1 MSAPIPSPRQN
12 ADERFTISMSAPSLT
27 DADLK
32 AVMQVLRTPRLS
44 MGPQGELF
52 EQAVAEYVGAR
63 HAVAVSSGTTG
74 LHLCVRALGIR
85 DGDLVLTTPFS
96 FVASANVILYE
107 RAVPIFVDVDPLT
120 GNIDP
125 GAVARAAQDLSQ
137 GGSQASKWLPRQG
150 SGSGAQLK
158 ALLTVDVFGQP
169 ADYDRIAGVAQAY
182 DLGLIEDSC
191 EALGSERNGKAAGT
205 FGDMG
210 AFAFYPNKQIT
221 TGEGGMLVT
230 DRDDLAEMARTLRNQ
245 GRAPGDEWLEHTY
258 LGYNYRLN
266 ELNAA
271 LGVAQ
276 MKRIDDLIESRA
288 GVAQAYQERLAGL
301 QGVETMSIESG
312 TSRMSWFVYVVK
324 LDPAFDRA
332 TVIKRLEEVGIPSR
346 PYFQPIHLQRYFR
359 EMFDY
364 RPGDYPVTEDL
375 GSRSLAL
382 PFSSIMT
389 ASQVDQVVEGLTNT
403 LENLA

>member
-1 MSAPIPSPRQN
+1 MSTPTPPSRPQSDKRFSIP
-12 ADERFTISMSAPSLT
+12 MSAPSLT
-27 DADLK
+27 DADLE

-44 MGPQGELF
+44 MGPEGERF
-52 EQAVAEYVGAR
+52 EKVVAEYVGVR

-74 LHLCVRALGIR
+74 LHLCVRALGIG

-107 RAVPIFVDVDPLT
+107 RAVPVFVDVDPLT
-120 GNIDP
+120 GNMDP
-125 GAVARAAQDLSQ
+125 AAAAEAAKDLIT
-137 GGSQASKWLPRQG
+137 GGPRGSKWLPRQG
-150 SGSGAQLK
+150 AGSGAPLK

-169 ADYDRIAGVAQAY
+169 ADYDRIGDVVREY
-182 DLGLIEDSC
+182 GLGLIEDSC
-191 EALGSERNGKAAGT
+191 EALGSIRNGTPAGT

-221 TGEGGMLVT
+221 TGEGGMIVS
-230 DRDDLAEMARTLRNQ
+230 DRNDLAEMARTLRNQ

-271 LGVAQ
+271 LGAAQ
-276 MKRIDDLIESRA
+276 MKRIDDLIEHRA
-288 GVAQAYQERLAGL
+288 RVAHAYQERLTAL
-301 QGVETMSIESG
+301 PGVETLHIQPE
-312 TSRMSWFVYVVK
+312 TSRMSWFVYAIK

-332 TVIKRLEEVGIPSR
+332 AVIKRLEEAGIPSR
-346 PYFQPIHLQRYFR
+346 PYFQPIHLQHYFR

-364 RPGDYPVTEDL
+364 CPGDFPVTEDL

-382 PFSSIMT
+382 PFSSVMT
-389 ASQVDQVVEGLTNT
+389 ESEVDQVVEGLART
-403 LENLA
+403 LSDLG